1 MATKV
6 QRVDYFYV
14 TVEGEPSDAYDLLTQ
29 LAKLGI
35 NLLALTV
42 IPSGPDATQLT
53 LFPEDRHKLADAAQK
68 ARFVLNGPH
77 PALLVQGDDV
87 VGALASIHSKLHDAD
102 VSVFA
107 SSGVTD
113 GRGGYGYVIYLR
125 PENADRAAKAL
136 KI

>member
-1 MATKV
+1 MATSV
-6 QRVDYFYV
+6 RRVDYFYA
-14 TVEGEPSDAYDLLTQ
+14 TVEGEPSDAYDLLTH
-29 LAKLGI
+29 LAQLGI

-53 LFPEDRHKLADAAQK
+53 LFPDDRNQLIAAAEQ
-68 ARFVLNGPH
+68 ARLTLNGPH

-87 VGALASIHSKLHDAD
+87 VGALAGIHSKLHEAD
-102 VSVFA
+102 ISMFA

-125 PENADRAAKAL
+125 PENAERATRAL
-136 KI
+136 KL